1 MRSLIIYDSLYGNT
15 EKIAKAIGDGISGE
29 VKVLPAN
36 GVDFAELKGLNLLIA
51 GSPTHGGRPSPAMQ
65 EFLNK
70 IPADGLNGVKIAA
83 FDTRFAYKD
92 HGIGLKILMT
102 VLNFAA
108 GRIVDAL
115 KKKGGNQIIEPD
127 GFFVEGK
134 EGPLKDSELERAKT
148 WAKEISENKKKF
160 SVNLS
165 VRANI

>member
-1 MRSLIIYDSLYGNT
+1 MAILVVYDSLYGNT

-29 VKVLPAN
+29 VKVLPASKVN
-36 GVDFAELKGLNLLIA
+36 LSELKGLGLLIA

-70 IPADGLNGVKIAA
+70 IPANGLEGIKVVA

-92 HGIGLKILMT
+92 HGFGLKILMT

-108 GRIVDAL
+108 GKIADAL
-115 KKKGGNQIIEPD
+115 KKKGGSLVAEPE

-134 EGPLKDSELERAKT
+134 EGPLKEGELSRATT
-148 WAKEISENKKKF
+148 WAKGILQSKNF
-160 SVNLS
+160 
-165 VRANI
+165 